1 MLKGS
6 PFQFSTYMKIK
17 IISLAFGAMLMLFSC
32 TDKSKNAMQQ
42 TSVEQQDTA
51 QHTEI
56 LDDFSLPDVQ
66 RDFKTLSEEIAKHD
80 MTVIDFWASWCGP
93 CRNEMP
99 TMVKLRQ
106 SYNEKQLGII
116 GVSLDTDYNK
126 WTAAFDEMQMNWPQ
140 FSELKGWESYIVQ
153 KLGINSIPYT
163 IIVDKDRNILAKG
176 LRGKEL
182 ERYIESKIKQP

>member
-1 MLKGS
+1 
-6 PFQFSTYMKIK
+6 MKIE

-80 MTVIDFWASWCGP
+80 MTVIDFWASGCGP

-140 FSELKGWESYIVQ
+140 FSELKGWDSYIVQ
-153 KLGINSIPYT
+153 KLGITSIPYT

>member
-1 MLKGS
+1 MLKES

-42 TSVEQQDTA
+42 TSVEQQNAA
-51 QHTEI
+51 QPTEI

-140 FSELKGWESYIVQ
+140 FSELKGWDSYIVQ

-163 IIVDKDRNILAKG
+163 IIVDKNRNILAKG
-176 LRGKEL
+176 LRSKEL

>member
-1 MLKGS
+1 
-6 PFQFSTYMKIK
+6 MKIK

-42 TSVEQQDTA
+42 TSVEQQNTA
-51 QHTEI
+51 QPTEI

-116 GVSLDTDYNK
+116 GVSLDTNYNK

-140 FSELKGWESYIVQ
+140 FSELKGWDCYIVQ

-163 IIVDKDRNILAKG
+163 IIVDKNRNILAKG

>member
-6 PFQFSTYMKIK
+6 PFLFSTYMKIK

-42 TSVEQQDTA
+42 TSVEQQNTA
-51 QHTEI
+51 QPTEI

-140 FSELKGWESYIVQ
+140 FSELKGWDSYIVQ

>member
-140 FSELKGWESYIVQ
+140 FSELKGWDSYIVQ